1 MFMFYASSM
10 KNKRLELV
18 VLLDSYY
25 GAARK
30 VETVQK
36 YVLIF
41 IIQSKYVHA
50 C

>member
-1 MFMFYASSM
+1 MFMYYASSI

-30 VETVQK
+30 VETVLK
-36 YVLIF
+36 ITSSFNLIM
-41 IIQSKYVHA
+41 SMHVD
-50 C
+50 